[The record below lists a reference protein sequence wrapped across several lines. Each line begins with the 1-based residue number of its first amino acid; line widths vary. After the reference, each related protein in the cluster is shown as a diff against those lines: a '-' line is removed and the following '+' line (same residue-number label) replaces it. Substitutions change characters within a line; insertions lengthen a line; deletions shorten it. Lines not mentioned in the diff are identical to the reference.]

1 MSKSTNMVFAT
12 CKHKFGRKLMMN
24 QSDGESYDGGFVMAD
39 RWWSVE
45 GKQLSEKFICQL
57 HIGI

>member
-1 MSKSTNMVFAT
+1 MVFAT